1 MHFNGSEHEQF
12 FNKYESEDVYRNCLW
27 YLIGVSDITRSHVD
41 DIYDFEEHSIK
52 PEVLNA
58 GWLTSSTS
66 ALIRLAFD
74 LYHSDP
80 VLSDD
85 NLDNEKK
92 ETELTLYSVSN
103 IFSRLNEWRIYAL
116 EAIAMMYTD

>member
-1 MHFNGSEHEQF
+1 MQFNGLEHEEFYKQHET
-12 FNKYESEDVYRNCLW
+12 NDVYRNCLW
-27 YLIGVSDITRSHVD
+27 YLIGVSETTRSHVN
-41 DIYDFEEHSIK
+41 DIYDFDEHCIK
-52 PEVLNA
+52 PEVFNA
-58 GWLTSSTS
+58 GWMTSSTS

-116 EAIAMMYTD
+116 EAIAMMYID

>member
-1 MHFNGSEHEQF
+1 MQFNGPEHEEF
-12 FNKYESEDVYRNCLW
+12 YKKYESNDVYRNCLW
-27 YLIGVSDITRSHVD
+27 YVIGVSDITRLHIN
-41 DIYDFEEHSIK
+41 DIYDFAEHCIK

-58 GWLTSSTS
+58 EWMSSSTS

-74 LYHSDP
+74 LYHGDP

-103 IFSRLNEWRIYAL
+103 IFSRLNEWKIYAL
-116 EAIAMMYTD
+116 EAISIMYK

>member
-1 MHFNGSEHEQF
+1 M
-12 FNKYESEDVYRNCLW
+12 
-27 YLIGVSDITRSHVD
+27 
-41 DIYDFEEHSIK
+41 
-52 PEVLNA
+52 LNA

-66 ALIRLAFD
+66 ALIRLVFD

-80 VLSDD
+80 VLSED